1 MLSEVPSLDD
11 PSEAADPPAK
21 RSWRWLNI
29 PKAALVTV
37 LGLALS
43 AWLLPALTRQWDDRR
58 REHEFKAAIVAD
70 IASSTARSLVGGEAI
85 WSASNPRLTK
95 EERARIGDQWALSAL
110 KTEAQLRSYFPS
122 SVAASWEVYSWVVD
136 RFIAANHVSVAEG
149 LGDAV
154 HSQARLDARV
164 SDAAAQLLVAA
175 EILLPPGP
183 TFQGA
188 RRKDKDSVRQLEKML
203 APDIEKYRDE
213 NEPVSTWSALERRV
227 LGLEQAVA
235 DQILGSDAA
244 GFSTTWRDLLNDLL
258 P

>member
-1 MLSEVPSLDD
+1 MLSEVPSVDD
-11 PSEAADPPAK
+11 ASGGEDPPPK
-21 RSWRWLNI
+21 RPWRWLNV

-70 IASSTARSLVGGEAI
+70 IASSTARALVGGEAI
-85 WSASNPRLTK
+85 WSGKGRPLTDQ
-95 EERARIGDQWALSAL
+95 ERARLRDQWALSAL
-110 KTEAQLRSYFPS
+110 EIEAQLRSYFPG

-136 RFIAANHVSVAEG
+136 RFIDANHVSVAEG

-154 HSQARLDARV
+154 NGQVRLDSRV
-164 SDAAAQLLVAA
+164 SDAAAQLLVSA
-175 EILLPPGP
+175 ETFLPPGP
-183 TFQGA
+183 TFAGDRQTD
-188 RRKDKDSVRQLEKML
+188 RQSVRRLEQML
-203 APDIEKYRDE
+203 APDMKRYRDE
-213 NEPVSTWSALERRV
+213 NGSISTWSALERRV
-227 LGLEQAVA
+227 LGVEQAVA

-244 GFSTTWRDLLNDLL
+244 GFSTTWGDLLNDLL